1 MLTGALWWLHG
12 DKLYWSKYVKWFSP
26 ACWQQR
32 CKKQTDAG
40 QVDSADRKHRADF
53 GLEKK
58 EAWRNPG
65 EGQTSGHKGPTTWQG
80 DAQEK
85 METRVWIFGEQGNLS
100 LNGLLSLVCRW
111 WQGGSLALGCSTL
124 WGLCSESKSC
134 VVKKK
139 PVGRASSKTFGEK
152 PQGSRHQ
159 PGDVSFLKK
168 LFKMKQWETEK
179 QLIFQYISLGDYI
192 CINLYMY
199 FLIKKIRIWNTP
211 ICQIIYTQ

>member
-1 MLTGALWWLHG
+1 MEESWGG
-12 DKLYWSKYVKWFSP
+12 
-26 ACWQQR
+26 
-32 CKKQTDAG
+32 
-40 QVDSADRKHRADF
+40 ADF
-53 GLEKK
+53 GAQGTDHLTGWCPRED
-58 EAWRNPG
+58 G
-65 EGQTSGHKGPTTWQG
+65 DTSL
-80 DAQEK
+80 DFRRE
-85 METRVWIFGEQGNLS
+85 EQGNLS

-199 FLIKKIRIWNTP
+199 FLIKKISNMKYTYMSNY
-211 ICQIIYTQ
+211 IYTVVFSSII